1 MPKSEAVAGHVV
13 GHWGYTAMPN
23 GPEVPTGLTVHMTR
37 DATAL
42 ITSVDEA
49 IFDLLGW
56 RPEQLVGSRSTGLM
70 HPEDQP
76 SAIASWVEMI
86 TSPGSVYV
94 GRSRYR
100 TTHGSWMWVE
110 TVNQLDDSDNS
121 IVVTSMTRA
130 TAEQVSA
137 EDASRARQQLLS
149 RLSDAL
155 PVGVF
160 QVDLAGNVTFT
171 NDRLHAI
178 LGVPLAATVEAQMSS
193 IVADD
198 RPLLEAALAAV
209 FADQIVDD
217 IEVRL
222 HHPDAEPSLAASAE
236 RVCLLSLRALTDSV
250 GIVSGAVGCLSDVTN
265 RIRLENELRQG
276 QRLEAI
282 GLLAGGVAHDF
293 NNLLM
298 VILNYGEFIAEDL
311 PEDHPLQADLG
322 EVRKAAER
330 AAELTHQ
337 LLVFSRRDLVHPS
350 ILDVNAA
357 ISDVVSLLKRTV
369 GEEVQLKALLSPDLP
384 GALSDA
390 GELQQVL
397 MNLVVNARQAIE
409 GDGTI
414 TIQTSEQLI
423 DEEAASTHIAL
434 HPGRYVRI
442 AITDSGCGMAPE
454 TVEHVFE
461 PFFTTKDPESGTGL
475 GLSTVYGIVSRCG
488 GCVTVSS
495 EVGVGTTFKVY
506 LRATEPAEAPGAA
519 SGTVLLVE
527 DEDAV
532 RSASRRILERA
543 GFRVLEASDA
553 AQALVQIDGHEIDLL
568 LTDIVMPGGMSG
580 LELAHQFQQ
589 MRPGLPVLFMS
600 GYSAD
605 AIATRGVVEPGI
617 NIIAKPCTSADLL
630 RKIRELLSQPPS
642 VVSAGKQVS
651 HE

>member
-1 MPKSEAVAGHVV
+1 
-13 GHWGYTAMPN
+13 MPN
-23 GPEVPTGLTVHMTR
+23 GPEAPTGLPVHMTR
-37 DATAL
+37 NVAGV

-49 IFDLLGW
+49 IVDLLGW
-56 RPEQLVGSRSTGLM
+56 RPEELVGSPSTAFI

-76 SAIASWVEMI
+76 RLIASWVETI
-86 TSPGSVYV
+86 TSPGSAFAVR
-94 GRSRYR
+94 GRYR
-100 TTHGSWMWVE
+100 TAQGTWSWVE
-110 TVNQLDDSDNS
+110 AVNQLEDSDRS
-121 IVVTSMTRA
+121 IVVTSMTPV
-130 TAEQVSA
+130 TAEQVSG
-137 EDASRARQQLLS
+137 EEESRARQQLMS

-178 LGVPLAATVEAQMSS
+178 LGVPPAATIEAQMSS

-198 RPLLEAALAAV
+198 RPLLEAALVAV
-209 FADQIVDD
+209 FADQMVDD
-217 IEVRL
+217 IKVRL
-222 HHPDAEPSLAASAE
+222 RHPAAEPSLAAGTE
-236 RVCLLSLRALTDSV
+236 RICLLSLRALTDSSGV
-250 GIVSGAVGCLSDVTN
+250 VSGAVGCLSDVTN
-265 RIRLENELRQG
+265 GIRLENERRQG

-298 VILNYGEFIAEDL
+298 VILNHSEFMAEDL

-322 EVRKAAER
+322 EVRKAAQH

-337 LLVFSRRDLVHPS
+337 LLVFSHRDLVEPS

-369 GEEVQLKALLSPDLP
+369 GEEVQLKAELSPDLP

-397 MNLVVNARQAIE
+397 VNLVVNARQAIV

-423 DEEAASTHIAL
+423 DEAAASTHIAL

-461 PFFTTKDPESGTGL
+461 PFFTTKDAGSGTGL
-475 GLSTVYGIVSRCG
+475 GLSTVFGIVSHYG
-488 GCVTVSS
+488 GCVTVYS
-495 EVGVGTTFKVY
+495 EVGRGTTFKVY
-506 LRATEPAEAPGAA
+506 LPATGDEAEVATEQVEAETPGAA

-532 RSASRRILERA
+532 RRASRRILERA
-543 GFRVLEASDA
+543 GFQVLEASDA
-553 AQALVQIDGHEIDLL
+553 AQALVQIDGRKIDLL
-568 LTDIVMPGGMSG
+568 LTDIIMPGGMSG
-580 LELAHQFQQ
+580 WELAQEFQE
-589 MRPGLPVLFMS
+589 RSPGVPVLFMS

-605 AIATRGVVEPGI
+605 AIATRSEIEPGI
-617 NIIAKPCTSADLL
+617 SVIEKPCSSADLL
-630 RKIRELLSQPPS
+630 RKIREILPQPPD
-642 VVSAGKQVS
+642 VVSVGKQVRP
-651 HE
+651 E